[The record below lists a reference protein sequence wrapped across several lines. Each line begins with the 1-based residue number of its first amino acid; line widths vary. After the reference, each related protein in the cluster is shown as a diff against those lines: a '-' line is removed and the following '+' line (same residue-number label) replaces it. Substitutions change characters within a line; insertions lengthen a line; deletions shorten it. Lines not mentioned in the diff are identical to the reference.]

1 MKSFWILVLPVILFF
16 SLSGCE
22 SQEAL
27 EPIKHPR
34 FGVAL
39 VQEVSEKGV
48 QFGANVF
55 EIGSQEVIEY
65 GFVYSKNNINP
76 KTTMD
81 DMVSVKGRP
90 GDYFELFANHS
101 LQVGQKYYV
110 AAFMK
115 TEDLV
120 IYSKSEEFVSQGSDG
135 FLITSVEWP
144 EKIYKFQ
151 SLTIKGQRLSRSL
164 SNYQVK
170 IDQYNVSFSLLDSN
184 TLIVDL
190 PSQLL
195 TETTGKEKE
204 VELNLQVAGKSF
216 TQKKIVTFQEPVFE
230 KLPLQLINFDQEVVI
245 KGDFLDLG
253 EIGLKYNSILRSSLS
268 ISNKNEFRFFPYKD
282 YVMGEHDVLD
292 PDVIVTVR
300 GVEYNLGKVFKIKP
314 TQLLDSEIVFKNN
327 RFVLRGSN
335 FSTRSGPEDNQFIGE
350 TGERLNFV
358 VEKAYPDS
366 LIINLQSMEYSGRD
380 FSFQVK
386 NFGSLSNSVKVKVE
400 IPGIRLKSSGLKHYI
415 EDIRGIIQQ
424 GDFGYAI
431 TSKYIFQ
438 YDFSSLPIQIQQIST
453 LPSYSSIYGHSIISA
468 TESYFVVGGGISID
482 RSSSPVYLYSIE
494 NKQWEN
500 LSLLPTSNSSFSRIY
515 EVNDGIVFEGGI
527 TYSENSSERI
537 DNNER
542 WLYSIREKKWK
553 QLASTQTIGSSTLFS
568 LGQQHFGIFYNEMNG
583 NRELYQKTGMED
595 SWQFVKKVDVSLGG
609 IIQDNPMVI
618 DNKVYFSS
626 IYHPIVEFDLM
637 TKNFRNIG
645 NMSAEPHNYPMF
657 RKGKSLWF
665 IFGNSIYDFR
675 PDLL

>member
-81 DMVSVKGRP
+81 DMVSIKGRP

-253 EIGLKYNSILRSSLS
+253 EITIKIGEREKKGQSAQ
-268 ISNKNEFRFFPYKD
+268 KNEMKFRPYLD
-282 YVMGEHDVLD
+282 MGFLPSPFEQEV
-292 PDVIVTVR
+292 VFTVR
-300 GVEYNLGKVFKIKP
+300 GQSYFLGNIFKINGPKISSEVVRLSKNSP
-314 TQLLDSEIVFKNN
+314 IIPALNFDISNWQEVKFLDENGLEILLPKTKASTNGIEVDLNWAVFPSRKFNMQ
-327 RFVLRGSN
+327 FSSFGLVSN
-335 FSTRSGPEDNQFIGE
+335 FAEVEVNTPVVAVQVGQRSYDYEKSDPALIYGGNAVILTKSGIIEETLDGE
-350 TGERLNFV
+350 FEQRKISDL
-358 VEKAYPDS
+358 P
-366 LIINLQSMEYSGRD
+366 INLTQRY
-380 FSFQVK
+380 Q
-386 NFGSLSNSVKVKVE
+386 
-400 IPGIRLKSSGLKHYI
+400 
-415 EDIRGIIQQ
+415 
-424 GDFGYAI
+424 
-431 TSKYIFQ
+431 YIFQ
-438 YDFSSLPIQIQQIST
+438 AVKNGFVIGGGGSSQMVGFKDIYFYSIPLSRWERLPDLPELINRFKFVTSTGDYLVFEDPGILFEEAKKQTWALNIKSGSWEKISDSTLGFYYGQTFYLDDEVFRFGFEGSQSHRGLYRMGPDLIWSLYMALPMVTETSDFSTPI
-453 LPSYSSIYGHSIISA
+453 LLDGNLFVYSSFRNQLWEISVA
-468 TESYFVVGGGISID
+468 SKEVKGF
-482 RSSSPVYLYSIE
+482 
-494 NKQWEN
+494 
-500 LSLLPTSNSSFSRIY
+500 SFS
-515 EVNDGIVFEGGI
+515 
-527 TYSENSSERI
+527 
-537 DNNER
+537 
-542 WLYSIREKKWK
+542 
-553 QLASTQTIGSSTLFS
+553 GSRVA
-568 LGQQHFGIFYNEMNG
+568 GVVPAVYGRGFYLLSNG
-583 NRELYQKTGMED
+583 
-595 SWQFVKKVDVSLGG
+595 
-609 IIQDNPMVI
+609 
-618 DNKVYFSS
+618 
-626 IYHPIVEFDLM
+626 
-637 TKNFRNIG
+637 
-645 NMSAEPHNYPMF
+645 SAH
-657 RKGKSLWF
+657 GD
-665 IFGNSIYDFR
+665 IR
-675 PDLL
+675 PDLF